1 MPDKK
6 AVLQCRLTD
15 ASAATAYRES
25 CLDDEDRAR
34 LLHAPKL
41 AGRTDWQVSRF
52 LKQQGGKVRSLSHS
66 NGYAAVLVCDGDMV
80 CGVDIEAVRPR
91 DFRALSE
98 WVCSP
103 EEQILL
109 GSSGWDGETFYR
121 LWCIKE
127 ALLKACG
134 LDFPQ
139 DMAKVGYRTDG
150 SSVYG
155 LRAGSEAGWHA
166 VSAVWC
172 GSMVIA
178 CVWCGAA
185 ELEWQ
190 YCGMESYREL
200 ARIERIG
207 GK

>member
-6 AVLQCRLTD
+6 TVLQCRLAD
-15 ASAATAYRES
+15 QSAATAYRES

-66 NGYAAVLVCDGDMV
+66 NGYAAVLVCDGDMG

-109 GSSGWDGETFYR
+109 GRSGWDGETFYR

-150 SSVYG
+150 STELPNWRGNIAEWSLIG
-155 LRAGSEAGWHA
+155 SLRGS
-166 VSAVWC
+166 SA
-172 GSMVIA
+172 
-178 CVWCGAA
+178 
-185 ELEWQ
+185 
-190 YCGMESYREL
+190 
-200 ARIERIG
+200 
-207 GK
+207 